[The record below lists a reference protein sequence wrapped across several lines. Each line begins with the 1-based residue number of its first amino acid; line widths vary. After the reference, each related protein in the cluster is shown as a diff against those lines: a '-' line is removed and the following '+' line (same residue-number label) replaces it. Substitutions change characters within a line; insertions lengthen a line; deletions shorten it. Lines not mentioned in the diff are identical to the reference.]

1 MEMRELFGLA
11 GVPFI
16 IAMVEMVKRSFPGL
30 HGETFAPLAVFF
42 GIVINGA
49 VGMYLGI
56 DTFPA
61 IMTGIVAGLV
71 ASGLYS
77 GGKAVVEMGSED

>member
-16 IAMVEMVKRSFPGL
+16 VALVELVKRSFPGL
-30 HGETFAPLAVFF
+30 HGEVFAPLAVFF
-42 GIVINGA
+42 GIVMNGA
-49 VGMYLGI
+49 VGYYLEVEP
-56 DTFPA
+56 FPA
-61 IMTGIVAGLV
+61 IMTGIVAGLA

-77 GGKAVVEMGSED
+77 GGKAMRILTNN